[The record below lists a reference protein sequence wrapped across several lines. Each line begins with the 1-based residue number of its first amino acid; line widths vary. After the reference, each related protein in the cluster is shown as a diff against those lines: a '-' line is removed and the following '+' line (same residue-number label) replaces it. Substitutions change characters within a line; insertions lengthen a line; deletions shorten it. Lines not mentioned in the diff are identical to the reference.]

1 MPAPNPNPLLN
12 TVFCFHVGFPSSL
25 LFFPLFLPPSGFQ
38 YYALQKLEKE
48 QAVVQEVWKR
58 VVDHREHERG
68 KLRERAV
75 RRMALQAKAGQRVHI
90 GNVLT
95 HMRVCM
101 QERETQP
108 RQNRKL
114 VL

>member
-1 MPAPNPNPLLN
+1 M
-12 TVFCFHVGFPSSL
+12 
-25 LFFPLFLPPSGFQ
+25 
-38 YYALQKLEKE
+38 
-48 QAVVQEVWKR
+48 VQEVWKR

-101 QERETQP
+101 QEREKQP

>member
-1 MPAPNPNPLLN
+1 LN
-12 TVFCFHVGFPSSL
+12 TVFCFTRALP
-25 LFFPLFLPPSGFQ
+25 FFPPLCFPLFQ

-58 VVDHREHERG
+58 VINHREHERG

-90 GNVLT
+90 GNVRT
-95 HMRVCM
+95 PMRVRARGM
-101 QERETQP
+101 
-108 RQNRKL
+108 
-114 VL
+114 